1 MYALCLMRK
10 LTSFLNI
17 LDDKIGKTFKFSCH
31 SMTSAMGF
39 EKKNKLDWASFKTL
53 AKQIII

>member
-39 EKKNKLDWASFKTL
+39 EKKK
-53 AKQIII
+53 